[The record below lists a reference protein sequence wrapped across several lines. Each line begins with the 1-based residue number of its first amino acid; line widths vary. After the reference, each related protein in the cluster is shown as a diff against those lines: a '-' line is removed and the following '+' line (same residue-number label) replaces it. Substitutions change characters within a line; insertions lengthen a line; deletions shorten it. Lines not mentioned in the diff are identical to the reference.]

1 MALGL
6 DHASRRPE
14 GMTDRALNLV
24 LVSTP
29 VGQLGSGRGGGVELT
44 LASLVKGLVQRG
56 HRLHLVAPEGSRSP
70 VADGRVTLHP
80 VPGVDQPS
88 WQHADRN
95 APMQI
100 PGNAV
105 LPRLWD
111 HALDLASDV
120 DALINFG
127 YDWLPLWLTRHVDAR
142 IFHLVS
148 MGSVSAVMDQAVADL
163 ARWDQRRLAFHT
175 RRQADDF
182 ALVEPPEVVGNGFD
196 LSRYDLQLSMDGPLG
211 WAGRVAPEKGL
222 EDAAAVA
229 ALLGEKLRV
238 WGLVEDHDYAKRV
251 ESAVPAGTIEW
262 CGFKPTAELQRELGS
277 CRALLNTPKW
287 NEAYGNVVVEA
298 LACGVPV
305 IAYDRGGPGEIIQ
318 NGETGWL
325 VSPDDREALAEATVR
340 VAAIDRQACRRW
352 VERCAS
358 QEGLAARVE
367 AWIRRGLT
375 PADGTIS

>member
-1 MALGL
+1 MN
-6 DHASRRPE
+6 DRP
-14 GMTDRALNLV
+14 LSLV

-44 LASLVKGLVQRG
+44 LASLVKGMEKRG
-56 HRLHLVAPEGSRSP
+56 HRLHLVAPEGSCSP
-70 VADGRVTLHP
+70 VMSGKVTLHT

-88 WQHADRN
+88 WQHAERN
-95 APMQI
+95 ASMRI
-100 PGNAV
+100 PNQAV

-111 HALDLASDV
+111 RALELDSDV

-127 YDWLPLWLTRHVDAR
+127 YDWLPMWLTPHVEKR

-182 ALVEPPEVVGNGFD
+182 ALVEAPEVVGNGFD
-196 LSRYDLQLSMDGPLG
+196 LSRYDLQLKMDGPLG

-229 ALLGEKLRV
+229 AQLGETLKV
-238 WGLVEDHDYAKRV
+238 WGFVEDSAYARRV
-251 ESAVPAGTIEW
+251 EGAVPPGTIEW
-262 CGFKPTAELQRELGS
+262 CGFKPTAELQRELGC

-318 NGETGWL
+318 DGKTGWL
-325 VSPDDREALAEATVR
+325 VPPDDRDALAAATRR
-340 VAAIDRQACRRW
+340 VSLIERQACRYW
-352 VERCAS
+352 VEQCAS

-367 AWIRRGLT
+367 SWIRRGLK

>member
-1 MALGL
+1 MS
-6 DHASRRPE
+6 ASPL
-14 GMTDRALNLV
+14 TLV

-44 LASLVKGLVQRG
+44 FASLVKGLSQRG
-56 HRLHLVAPEGSRSP
+56 HRLHLVAPDGSCSP
-70 VADGRVTLHP
+70 VQDARVTLHT
-80 VPGVDQPS
+80 VPGTDQPS
-88 WQHADRN
+88 WQHAERN
-95 APMQI
+95 APMRI
-100 PGNAV
+100 PRDAV
-105 LPRLWD
+105 LPRLWNR
-111 HALDLASDV
+111 ALDLASDV

-127 YDWLPLWLTRHVDAR
+127 YDWLPLWITPHVMPR

-148 MGSVSAVMDQAVADL
+148 MGSVSEVMDCAVADL

-175 RRQADDF
+175 RRQANDF
-182 ALVEPPEVVGNGFD
+182 ALPDPPEVVGNGFD
-196 LSRYDLQLSMDGPLG
+196 LTRYDLQLKTDGPLG

-222 EDAAAVA
+222 EDAASVA
-229 ALLGEKLRV
+229 ARLGERLRV
-238 WGLVEDHDYAKRV
+238 WGFVEDDSYARRV
-251 ESAVPAGTIEW
+251 ESAVPTGTIEW
-262 CGFKPTAELQRELGS
+262 CGFKPTSELQRELGG

-325 VSPDDREALAEATVR
+325 VPPDDRDALADATLR
-340 VAAIDRQACRRW
+340 VASIDRHACRDW
-352 VERCAS
+352 VERFAS

-367 AWIRRGLT
+367 TWIRKGLK
-375 PADGTIS
+375 PADVTIS

>member
-1 MALGL
+1 MSA
-6 DHASRRPE
+6 RPL
-14 GMTDRALNLV
+14 TLV

-44 LASLVKGLVQRG
+44 LASLVKGLVRRG
-56 HRLHLVAPEGSRSP
+56 HRLHLVAPDGSCSP
-70 VADGRVTLHP
+70 VKDAGVTLHT

-88 WQHADRN
+88 WQHAERDAAMR
-95 APMQI
+95 I
-100 PGNAV
+100 PRDAV

-111 HALDLASDV
+111 RALELVSDV

-127 YDWLPLWLTRHVDAR
+127 YDWLPLWLTPHVEPR

-148 MGSVSAVMDQAVADL
+148 MGSVSAVMDRAVADL

-182 ALVEPPEVVGNGFD
+182 DLVEPPELVGNGFD
-196 LSRYDLQLSMDGPLG
+196 LSRYDLQLKTDGPLG

-222 EDAAAVA
+222 EDAASVA
-229 ALLGEKLRV
+229 ALLGETLKV
-238 WGLVEDHDYAKRV
+238 WGFVEDDAYARHV

-262 CGFKPTAELQRELGS
+262 CGFKPTPELQRELGG
-277 CRALLNTPKW
+277 CRAMLNTPKW

-325 VSPDDREALAEATVR
+325 VPPDDRDALAEATLR
-340 VAAIDRQACRRW
+340 VSSIDRQACRHW

-358 QEGLAARVE
+358 QDGLAARVE
-367 AWIRRGLT
+367 AWISKGLK
-375 PADGTIS
+375 PVDGTIS